1 MQKWRWLSISTRSY
15 ICKENEDGTYT
26 GIYCHSD
33 GYLTY
38 NGAMLID
45 HYKDRE
51 KVEKLIS
58 LGDMSSLNVNV
69 DPDTSKEH
77 NFDNRQEDVCV
88 FYGRDRG
95 EKDTEAQIVNPHKFN
110 SSESMIEYCY
120 IYGLDNKWKYF
131 ECGRS
136 DKINLEDVEKAL
148 EKEYKRL
155 GFPRPANRYGFY
167 FPDEIEAFKNKANE
181 EAEM

>member
-1 MQKWRWLSISTRSY
+1 MSTRSY
-15 ICKENEDGTYT
+15 ICIEQKDGTYK
-26 GIYCHSD
+26 GSYCHSD

-45 HYKDRE
+45 HYQDRD

-58 LGDMSSLNVNV
+58 YGDMSSLCENV
-69 DPDTSKEH
+69 DPNPNKPHS
-77 NFDNRQEDVCV
+77 FDDRQEDVTV

-95 EKDTEAQIVNPHKFN
+95 EKNTEARIIKLEDIN
-110 SSESMIEYCY
+110 SPDSWIEHCY

-131 ECGRS
+131 ECG
-136 DKINLEDVEKAL
+136 KLEGGLKDLNESL
-148 EKEYKRL
+148 DKEYEAMGFKRVP
-155 GFPRPANRYGFY
+155 GYYGFY
-167 FPDEIEAFKNKANE
+167 TSSDIEVMRNNQDA